1 MEAQLA
7 QARDISLT
15 VANFAS
21 GVIRGA
27 PHNQIPSTDNQFL
40 VTTASNFASTSARE
54 GSQINKM
61 GRSDDQRRRLM
72 DKAKEA
78 VFLFFNLYL

>member
-1 MEAQLA
+1 M
-7 QARDISLT
+7 T

-21 GVIRGA
+21 GITRYA
-27 PHNQIPSTDNQFL
+27 PDNRIPSTDSQVL
-40 VTTASNFASTSARE
+40 VTTAGNFASTSARE

-78 VFLFFNLYL
+78 VFYSSICILYVS